1 MRMKKIVI
9 LFLTVISLQIFGANY
24 KVTGNKLTQKELK
37 INNSGIEKEIKRF
50 FTEEYLKIMK
60 DELAKEET
68 EYKELKKTY
77 LNFMDKYLS
86 ELEYKINEIN
96 YISDKKA
103 NVIVELKD
111 INFESLD
118 VERLL
123 DEKNVDNKLI
133 EKLFSKLDEKD
144 IEEMNQLDE
153 KKSEEIIIKKFMPYL
168 TEVILEGIDEVKTY
182 RTDRI
187 EFRLDKING
196 KWEIK
201 SEN

>member
-1 MRMKKIVI
+1 M
-9 LFLTVISLQIFGANY
+9 N
-24 KVTGNKLTQKELK
+24 
-37 INNSGIEKEIKRF
+37 
-50 FTEEYLKIMK
+50 
-60 DELAKEET
+60 
-68 EYKELKKTY
+68 
-77 LNFMDKYLS
+77 KYLS
-86 ELEYKINEIN
+86 NLEYKIDEIN

-153 KKSEEIIIKKFMPYL
+153 KEAEEIVVKKFLPYL
-168 TEVILEGIDEVKTY
+168 TEVILEEMDKVKTS
-182 RTDRI
+182 RIDNI
-187 EFRLDKING
+187 EFELSKVNG
-196 KWEIK
+196 KWK
-201 SEN
+201 VTSEY

>member
-1 MRMKKIVI
+1 MKKIVV
-9 LFLTVISLQIFGANY
+9 LFLTVMSLQIFGANY

-50 FTEEYLKIMK
+50 FTEEYPKIMK
-60 DELAKEET
+60 NEFLKEET
-68 EYKELKKTY
+68 EYKELKKTS
-77 LNFMDKYLS
+77 LSFMDKYLS
-86 ELEYKINEIN
+86 KLEYKINEIN

-144 IEEMNQLDE
+144 IEERNQLDE
-153 KKSEEIIIKKFMPYL
+153 KEAEEIVVKKFLPYL
-168 TEVILEGIDEVKTY
+168 TEVILEEMDKVKIY
-182 RTDRI
+182 RTDKV
-187 EFRLDKING
+187 EFDLNKVNG
-196 KWEIK
+196 KWEIT

>member
-1 MRMKKIVI
+1 MKKIVV

-37 INNSGIEKEIKRF
+37 TNNSGIEKEIKRF
-50 FTEEYLKIMK
+50 FTEDYPKIMK
-60 DELAKEET
+60 EELSKEET
-68 EYKELKKTY
+68 EYKKLKKTY
-77 LNFMDKYLS
+77 LSFMDKYLS

-133 EKLFSKLDEKD
+133 EKLFSKLDEK
-144 IEEMNQLDE
+144 EA
-153 KKSEEIIIKKFMPYL
+153 EEIVVKKFLPYL
-168 TEVILEGIDEVKTY
+168 TEVILEEMDKVKTS
-182 RTDRI
+182 RIDNI
-187 EFRLDKING
+187 EFELSKVNG
-196 KWEIK
+196 KWK
-201 SEN
+201 VTSEY

>member
-1 MRMKKIVI
+1 MKKIVV
-9 LFLTVISLQIFGANY
+9 LFLTVMSLQIFGANY

-50 FTEEYLKIMK
+50 FTEEYPKIMK
-60 DELAKEET
+60 NEFLKEET
-68 EYKELKKTY
+68 EYKELKKTS
-77 LNFMDKYLS
+77 LSFMDKYLS
-86 ELEYKINEIN
+86 KLEYKINEIN

-103 NVIVELKD
+103 NVILELKD

-153 KKSEEIIIKKFMPYL
+153 KEAEEIVVKKFLPYL
-168 TEVILEGIDEVKTY
+168 TEVILEEMDKVKIY
-182 RTDRI
+182 RTDKV
-187 EFRLDKING
+187 EFNLNKVNG
-196 KWEIK
+196 KWEIV

>member
-9 LFLTVISLQIFGANY
+9 LFLTVISLQIFGVNY

-60 DELAKEET
+60 DELAKEKIEN
-68 EYKELKKTY
+68 KEIQEIY
-77 LNFMDKYLS
+77 FRFMNKYLS
-86 ELEYKINEIN
+86 NLEYKIDEIN

-103 NVIVELKD
+103 NVIVEAKGID
-111 INFESLD
+111 FESLNI
-118 VERLL
+118 EKLL
-123 DEKNVDNKLI
+123 DEKNTDNKLM
-133 EKLFSKLDEKD
+133 EKLFSKLNEKE
-144 IEEMNQLDE
+144 IEEILRLDE

-182 RTDRI
+182 RVDKI
-187 EFRLDKING
+187 EFELDKING

-201 SEN
+201 AEN

>member
-1 MRMKKIVI
+1 MKKIVV

-24 KVTGNKLTQKELK
+24 RVTGNKLTQKEK
-37 INNSGIEKEIKRF
+37 KANNLGIKKEIKRF
-50 FTEEYLKIMK
+50 FTEEYPKIMK
-60 DELAKEET
+60 EELLKEET

-77 LNFMDKYLS
+77 LSFMDKYLS

-103 NVIVELKD
+103 NVIVEAKVID
-111 INFESLD
+111 FESLNI
-118 VERLL
+118 EKLL

-182 RTDRI
+182 RTDKV
-187 EFRLDKING
+187 EFDLNKVNG
-196 KWEIK
+196 KWEIA

>member
-1 MRMKKIVI
+1 MKKIVV

-37 INNSGIEKEIKRF
+37 TNNSGIEKEIKRF

-103 NVIVELKD
+103 NVIVEAKSID
-111 INFESLD
+111 FESLNI
-118 VERLL
+118 EKLL

-153 KKSEEIIIKKFMPYL
+153 KEAEEIIVKKFLPYL
-168 TEVILEGIDEVKTY
+168 TEVILEEMDKAKIYRIDKV
-182 RTDRI
+182 
-187 EFRLDKING
+187 EFDLNKVNG
-196 KWEIK
+196 KWEIA

>member
-1 MRMKKIVI
+1 MKKIVV
-9 LFLTVISLQIFGANY
+9 LFLTVMSLQIFGANY

-50 FTEEYLKIMK
+50 FTEEYPKIMK
-60 DELAKEET
+60 NEFLKEET
-68 EYKELKKTY
+68 EYKELKKTS
-77 LNFMDKYLS
+77 LSFMDKYLS
-86 ELEYKINEIN
+86 KLEYKINEIN

-153 KKSEEIIIKKFMPYL
+153 KEAEEIVVKKFLPYL
-168 TEVILEGIDEVKTY
+168 TEVILEEMDKVKIY
-182 RTDRI
+182 RTDKV
-187 EFRLDKING
+187 EFNLNKVNG
-196 KWEIK
+196 KWEIV

>member
-1 MRMKKIVI
+1 MKKIVV

-37 INNSGIEKEIKRF
+37 TNNSGIEKEIKRF
-50 FTEEYLKIMK
+50 FTEDYIEVFKN
-60 DELAKEET
+60 ELAKRTDGYEEL
-68 EYKELKKTY
+68 EKAYSS
-77 LNFMDKYLS
+77 FGDKYIS
-86 ELEYKINEIN
+86 EMEYKINEIN
-96 YISDKKA
+96 YLSDKKA

-153 KKSEEIIIKKFMPYL
+153 KEAEEIVIKNFLPYL
-168 TEVILEGIDEVKTY
+168 TEVILEEMDKAKTY
-182 RTDRI
+182 RTDET
-187 EFRLDKING
+187 EFELKKING
-196 KWEIK
+196 KWEITE
-201 SEN
+201 EN

>member
-77 LNFMDKYLS
+77 LSFMDKYLS

-103 NVIVELKD
+103 NVIVEAKSID
-111 INFESLD
+111 FESLNI
-118 VERLL
+118 EKLL

>member
-1 MRMKKIVI
+1 MKKIVV

-50 FTEEYLKIMK
+50 FTEEYPKIMK
-60 DELAKEET
+60 DEFLKEET
-68 EYKELKKTY
+68 EYKELKKTS
-77 LNFMDKYLS
+77 LSFMDKYLS
-86 ELEYKINEIN
+86 KLEYKINEIN

-153 KKSEEIIIKKFMPYL
+153 KEAEEIVIKKFMPYL
-168 TEVILEGIDEVKTY
+168 TEVILEEMDKVKIY
-182 RTDRI
+182 RTDKV
-187 EFRLDKING
+187 EFDLNKVNG
-196 KWEIK
+196 KWEIA

>member
-103 NVIVELKD
+103 NVIVEAKSID
-111 INFESLD
+111 FESLNI
-118 VERLL
+118 EKLL

-133 EKLFSKLDEKD
+133 EKLFSKYHLSD
-144 IEEMNQLDE
+144 I
-153 KKSEEIIIKKFMPYL
+153 
-168 TEVILEGIDEVKTY
+168 
-182 RTDRI
+182 
-187 EFRLDKING
+187 
-196 KWEIK
+196 
-201 SEN
+201 

>member
-1 MRMKKIVI
+1 MKKIVV
-9 LFLTVISLQIFGANY
+9 LFLTVMSLQIFGANY

-50 FTEEYLKIMK
+50 FTEEYPKIMK
-60 DELAKEET
+60 NEFLKEET
-68 EYKELKKTY
+68 EYKELKKTS
-77 LNFMDKYLS
+77 LSFMDKYLS
-86 ELEYKINEIN
+86 KLEYKINEIN

-153 KKSEEIIIKKFMPYL
+153 KEAEEIVVKKFLPYL
-168 TEVILEGIDEVKTY
+168 TEVILEEVDKVKIY
-182 RTDRI
+182 RTDKV
-187 EFRLDKING
+187 EFNLNKVNG
-196 KWEIK
+196 KWEIV

>member
-1 MRMKKIVI
+1 MKKIVV

-60 DELAKEET
+60 DELAKEKIEN
-68 EYKELKKTY
+68 KEMQEIY
-77 LNFMDKYLS
+77 FRFMNKYLS
-86 ELEYKINEIN
+86 NLEYKIDEIN

-133 EKLFSKLDEKD
+133 EKLFSKLDEK
-144 IEEMNQLDE
+144 EE
-153 KKSEEIIIKKFMPYL
+153 EEILMKKFLPSLM
-168 TEVILEGIDEVKTY
+168 EVILEEMDKAKTY
-182 RTDRI
+182 RTDET
-187 EFRLDKING
+187 EFELKKING
-196 KWEIK
+196 KW
-201 SEN
+201 